1 MLVKELKSYILKKTG
16 NKPFIFKFDIE
27 NDRNVSELIELQ
39 KIYYRSNKPIR
50 KPVKEE
56 SNSGPQKWEEYS
68 IANELDVIT
77 DFEHFDISFEYDNG
91 LTQVK
96 SK

>member
-1 MLVKELKSYILKKTG
+1 MSIKDLKSYILKKTDSM
-16 NKPFIFKFDIE
+16 PFIFKFDIE
-27 NDRNVSELIELQ
+27 NDRKVSDLIELQ
-39 KIYYRSNKPIR
+39 RKYYSANKPVR
-50 KPVKEE
+50 KPVKQV
-56 SNSGPQKWEEYS
+56 SRDDPKKWVDYS